1 MKAVWTRA
9 AIRDLTH
16 MDKAYVEQR
25 DGGYWITGTR
35 VSLDSIIAAFDRGAA
50 PETIRRSFPLLTL
63 EEVYGAIT
71 FYLAH
76 ENEVDEY
83 LQRSDA
89 ELGTQADARRQQLKA
104 SKPELYERVVGS
116 REEAKTP
123 QRSLTSD

>member
-1 MKAVWTRA
+1 
-9 AIRDLTH
+9 
-16 MDKAYVEQR
+16 MDKSYVEQR

-35 VSLDSIIAAFDRGAA
+35 ISLDSIIAAFNRGAA

-76 ENEVDEY
+76 ENEIDEY

-89 ELGTQADARRQQLKA
+89 DLGAQADARRQQLKA
-104 SKPELYERVVGS
+104 SKPGLYERVV
-116 REEAKTP
+116 RARQETKTP
-123 QRSLTSD
+123 QI